1 MKPANLMTD
10 EDIVKLSTREDVQSL
25 TNELIGHASLEI
37 LLFTED
43 LEPSVFDHQVIL
55 DSIKDRLIQNRNCVF
70 KILIKDSR
78 KAVQSA
84 HRLVELGRRLSPQ
97 IVFKKPSPHLQ
108 KVDSTFLIIDNKGYL
123 FRPRADR
130 YIGRAGLDNPLD
142 VRPLKELFDEHW
154 KYAEDDMET
163 RRLIL

>member
-1 MKPANLMTD
+1 MTS
-10 EDIVKLSTREDVQSL
+10 EEILKISTREDVQSI
-25 TNELIGHASLEI
+25 TNELIHQASLEI
-37 LLFTED
+37 LLYTDD
-43 LEPSVFDHQVIL
+43 LEPAIFDHQVLL
-55 DSIKDRLIQNRNCVF
+55 DSIKNCLIQNRNCVF
-70 KILIKDSR
+70 RILIKDSR

-108 KVDSTFLIIDNKGYL
+108 KVESTFLLVDKSGYV

-130 YIGRAGLDNPLD
+130 YIGRAGMNHPLD
-142 VRPLKELFDEHW
+142 VRPLKELFEEHW

>member
-1 MKPANLMTD
+1 MTQQD
-10 EDIVKLSTREDVQSL
+10 TIKIATREDVQS
-25 TNELIGHASLEI
+25 TINELIKSASLEI
-37 LLFTED
+37 LLYTDD
-43 LEPSVFDHQVIL
+43 LEPSVFNHQVLL
-55 DSIKDRLIQNRNCVF
+55 DSIKDCLVLNRDCVF

-97 IVFKKPSPHLQ
+97 IIFKKPSPHLQ
-108 KVDSTFLIIDNKGYL
+108 KVDSTFLLTDKSGYL

-130 YIGRAGLDNPLD
+130 YIGRAGMNNPLD
-142 VRPLKELFDEHW
+142 VRPLKELFEEHW